1 MINYLG
7 RKYNNVAEIKEQNK
21 LGNIEYY
28 KKLYIA
34 FLNNPNM
41 AANNLLCDQADTLVR
56 VFGMTYDELEALEI
70 EVLQV
75 A

>member
-1 MINYLG
+1 MIKYLG
-7 RKYNNVAEIKEQNK
+7 REYNNVAEIKEQNK

-34 FLNNPNM
+34 FSHNPNM
-41 AANNLLCDQADTLVR
+41 ETNNLLCDQADILVR